1 LFLQNLLKKLID
13 ILKIDKVKTSVDENY
28 ATIIKIVLVVG
39 GVIIIFIATI
49 AFIVARNS
57 APTISLRNLNQ
68 ETMIGK
74 KNAKTDTKMLINNEF
89 VYPPILSFDVSNDYV
104 DLMPVKKFKIPA
116 FKTTIN
122 KYDIILEDDIDDT
135 LKFNFEKRG
144 GN

>member
-1 LFLQNLLKKLID
+1 MLKKLID